1 MSRFVQFVTVLM
13 ILLTSSITVA
23 RQPEWLSELNLSEYQ
38 NKVVYLDFWASWCGP
53 CRQSF
58 PWLNAMHSKYRDKG
72 LVIIAVNL
80 DKDSNKAD
88 QFIKA
93 FPADFLLY
101 SDPKGISAQK
111 YKITAMPS
119 SYLFSGKGE
128 LAEKHLGF
136 EKSEVARYEKNIV
149 KLLDQLAGDNGNR
162 P

>member
-1 MSRFVQFVTVLM
+1 MSRFVQLVTVLM

-23 RQPEWLSELNLSEYQ
+23 RQQQWLSELNMTEFQ

-58 PWLNAMHSKYRDKG
+58 PWLNAMHSKYQDKG

-80 DKDSNKAD
+80 DKDFNKAE

-93 FPADFLLY
+93 FPASFLLY
-101 SDPKGISAQK
+101 SDPKGIVAQK

-119 SYLFSGKGE
+119 SYLFSGNGE
-128 LAEKHLGF
+128 LADKHLGF
-136 EKSEVARYEKNIV
+136 KKSDVARYEENIV
-149 KLLDQLAGDNGNR
+149 KLLAQLASDN
-162 P
+162 